1 VYETD
6 DPQLR
11 GFGMTQDR
19 TPDDD
24 LDPPLRSDWVFIDWS
39 AHCSRSEN
47 FARRVG
53 MRLLRR
59 HRPFNG
65 PVSFVAKYAYQMV
78 ATSWDLVRERPSVV
92 WCMSPTPLAIL
103 PAWVYCE
110 LTGGK
115 LAIDAHT
122 GAFEGSPWARL
133 LPLQLFLSRRAKVTA
148 ITNAHLQSIVERGGG
163 ATLIVPDVP
172 TEQEAPT
179 RRDFGPG
186 FHALYVASYS
196 ADEPFEI
203 VLEAARRT
211 PDVTFWLT
219 GRPKG
224 KAKALLESAPS
235 NVKLLGFLS
244 REDYLSALAGA
255 HVVLALTTRDHTM
268 QRAAYEAA
276 YLGVPVIV
284 SDWPILRENFDRGS
298 IWVDNTGDSLERGIR
313 HARERYEELAA
324 GAQELKAIKL
334 ARWRRTRGHVLSLL
348 AAEPSGSA
356 QLGVE
361 K

>member
-1 VYETD
+1 
-6 DPQLR
+6 
-11 GFGMTQDR
+11 M
-19 TPDDD
+19 TPDASLEDD
-24 LDPPLRSDWVFIDWS
+24 LAPPLRPDWVFIDWS

-47 FARRVG
+47 FAKRVG
-53 MRLLRR
+53 MRLFRR
-59 HRPFNG
+59 HRPFTG
-65 PVSFVAKYAYQMV
+65 PVSFVAKYAYQM
-78 ATSWDLVRERPSVV
+78 AGTSWDLLRERPKVV

-110 LTGGK
+110 LTGSK

-122 GAFEGSPWARL
+122 GAFEGTPWARL
-133 LPLQLFLSRRAKVTA
+133 LPLQLFLSRRAEVTS
-148 ITNAHLQSIVERGGG
+148 ITNDYLQSIVERAGGR
-163 ATLIVPDVP
+163 TLIVPDVP
-172 TEQEAPT
+172 TEQGAPT

-203 VLEAARRT
+203 VLEAARKL

-219 GRPKG
+219 GKPKG
-224 KAKALLESAPS
+224 KAKVLLDSAPS

-244 REDYLSALAGA
+244 RGDYLSALAGA

-276 YLGVPVIV
+276 YLGVPVVV

-298 IWVDNTGDSLERGIR
+298 IWVDNTGDSLERGLR
-313 HARERYEELAA
+313 HARDRYAELAA
-324 GAQELKAIKL
+324 GAQELKASKL
-334 ARWRRTRGHVLSLL
+334 ERWRRTRQQVMALL
-348 AAEPSGSA
+348 AT
-356 QLGVE
+356 E